1 VTDVILFHSALGQ
14 TEGFLAFADE
24 LRAAKHK
31 VHTPDLYDGA
41 VFSDLAEGVALAED
55 LGMGV
60 IVRKADAAVAK
71 LPKKVV
77 YAGFS
82 LGSVAAQSLAQTRK
96 GARGALLYHGG
107 TDPKWFPKPWP
118 PGLPLQIHF
127 AQDDPWIER
136 DEVDALVAAS
146 GGEVF
151 IYPGDAH
158 LFADPSCSDFDPE
171 AAELLMERTRAFLR

>member
-1 VTDVILFHSALGQ
+1 VTEVILFHSALGQ
-14 TEGFLAFADE
+14 TEGFLAFADA
-24 LRAAKHK
+24 LRAAGHK

-41 VFSDLAEGVALAED
+41 VFSDLDEGVALAES

-82 LGSVAAQSLAQTRK
+82 LGSLAAQSLAQTRK

-118 PGLPLQIHF
+118 QGLPAQIHF

-136 DEVDALVAAS
+136 DEIDALVAAS
-146 GGEVF
+146 GAEVF
-151 IYPGDAH
+151 IYPGAAH
-158 LFADPSCSDFDPE
+158 LFADPSGAEFDPE
-171 AAELLMERTRAFLR
+171 ASEVLMERTRAFLH

>member
-14 TEGFLAFADE
+14 TQGFLAFADQ
-24 LRAAKHK
+24 LRAAGHK

-41 VFSDLAEGVALAED
+41 VFTDLDEGVALAET

-107 TDPKWFPKPWP
+107 TDPKWFAKPWP
-118 PGLPLQIHF
+118 QGLPLQIHF
-127 AQDDPWIER
+127 AEDDPWIER

-146 GGEVF
+146 EAEVF
-151 IYPGDAH
+151 IYPGAAH
-158 LFADPSCSDFDPE
+158 LFADPSSVDFDPE
-171 AAELLMERTRAFLR
+171 EAELLMERSRAFLR